1 MAFMRSRYLSLAF
14 LAGSTLFAIASQPAA
29 WPQPAAA
36 LIIQDVGPGMV
47 PVDGDWQFHTGDDLG
62 WADPAYD
69 DSAWEHIKADDTWGA
84 QTHPAYAGFAWYRRH
99 LEITRSAVGN
109 QQLAILMPPVD
120 DAYEL
125 YWNGQ
130 KIGNQGILPP
140 QAVWYYGHRQ
150 SFALL
155 LSASGVTDGLLAV
168 RVWKAP
174 LNSVDPAA
182 VGGLNALP
190 VIGDAAVIAA
200 KVGQGDFF
208 RMRSGLYGR
217 AISFFFLLIGTVS
230 FLAWFED
237 RSKRLYFWFA
247 VWLAAKIALF
257 YLSSDRVIE
266 WISATTFGCSLLILH
281 SVENCSIFLL
291 LLYLFNL
298 QDNRRLRRWTWIVI
312 GVNVGLGLADAFVV
326 FSWVNAGL
334 TMQWLDA
341 IFTIVWTLCQLF
353 VFVLLHQGFRL
364 KPDLSRKLVAFTAFL
379 VYVHELVRIGSIQG
393 QRFTH
398 WTLYSRMGVPLFH
411 LGGGGITSRQILET
425 LLLTS
430 LAYALTRY
438 AMEQRRRTA
447 AIEMELRSAQE
458 VQQVMIPEAL
468 PEVAGY
474 AIESIYQSALEVG
487 GDFFQIIPLADEST
501 LVILGDVSG
510 KGLKA
515 AMNVA
520 LIVGTLRTLAEF
532 DSSPAAM
539 LNGLNRRLVG
549 RLQGGFATTVAFRLV
564 PSGNC
569 TLANAGHLPPF
580 LNSSEMTL
588 GPSLPLGI
596 DPDTE
601 YEDTQIALHGE
612 DRLTLYTDGVLEATN
627 EDGELYGFER
637 VTALLADRPDA
648 ASIAAT
654 ARAFGQED
662 DITVLTITRLPVEHK
677 VGASSIGF
685 ATS

>member
-1 MAFMRSRYLSLAF
+1 M
-14 LAGSTLFAIASQPAA
+14 LFVIASQPAA
-29 WPQPAAA
+29 GAQSATA
-36 LIIQDVGPGMV
+36 LILRDVGPGMV
-47 PVDGDWQFHTGDDLG
+47 DVDGEWQFHTGDDMA
-62 WADPAYD
+62 WADPGYD

-84 QTHPAYAGFAWYRRH
+84 QGHPAYAGFAWYRRH
-99 LEITRSAVGN
+99 LEIIRSAAGA
-109 QQLAILMPPVD
+109 QHLAILMPPVD

-130 KIGNQGILPP
+130 KIGSQGQLPP
-140 QAVWYYGHRQ
+140 KPVWYYGHRQ
-150 SFALL
+150 SLALV
-155 LSASGVTDGLLAV
+155 LSPSGATNGVLAV

-174 LNSVDPAA
+174 LNSTDPAS

-190 VIGDAAVIAA
+190 IIGDAQAIAA
-200 KVGQGDFF
+200 KVGQGDFS

-230 FLAWFED
+230 FLAWLQD
-237 RSKRLYFWFA
+237 RLKSLYLWFA
-247 VWLAAKIALF
+247 VWLVAKIALF

-266 WISATTFGCSLLILH
+266 RISATAFGCSLLILH
-281 SVENCSIFLL
+281 TIENCSIFFL

-298 QDNRRLRRWTWIVI
+298 IENRRLRRWTWIII
-312 GVNVGLGLADAFVV
+312 GVNVGCGLADAIVLLF
-326 FSWVNAGL
+326 WVHAGL
-334 TMQWLDA
+334 TLQWLDA

-353 VFVLLHQGFRL
+353 VFVLLYQGFRL
-364 KPDLSRKLVAFTAFL
+364 KPDVSRKLVAIAAFL
-379 VYVHELVRIGSIQG
+379 VYAHEILRIGSIQG
-393 QRFTH
+393 QRFTG
-398 WTLYSRMGVPLFH
+398 WTLYSRMSVPLFH
-411 LGGGGITSRQILET
+411 IAGTGITSRQILET
-425 LLLTS
+425 FLLAA

-438 AMEQRRRTA
+438 AMEQRRHTA
-447 AIEMELRSAQE
+447 AIEMELKSAQE
-458 VQQVMIPEAL
+458 VQQIMIPEAL
-468 PEVAGY
+468 PKVAGY

-487 GDFFQIIPLADEST
+487 GDFFQIIPLADDST
-501 LVILGDVSG
+501 LVVLGDVSG

-532 DSSPAAM
+532 SSSPAAM

-549 RLQGGFATTVAFRLV
+549 RLQGGFATTLAFRLD
-564 PSGNC
+564 PFGDC

-580 LNSSEMTL
+580 LNSSEIVL
-588 GPSLPLGI
+588 EPSLPLGI

-601 YEDTQIALHGE
+601 YENTQIALNNE

-627 EDGELYGFER
+627 KEGELYGFER
-637 VTALLADRPDA
+637 VAALLADRPDA

-662 DITVLTITRLPVEHK
+662 DITVLTITRLPVGQLTE
-677 VGASSIGF
+677 AL
-685 ATS
+685 

>member
-1 MAFMRSRYLSLAF
+1 MRNSHLLLVFLVSSL
-14 LAGSTLFAIASQPAA
+14 LFASASQPAA
-29 WPQPAAA
+29 RVQPA
-36 LIIQDVGPGMV
+36 LVIRDIGPGMFA
-47 PVDGDWQFHTGDDLG
+47 VDGDWQFHTGDDSG

-84 QTHPAYAGFAWYRRH
+84 QAHPAYAGFAWYRRH
-99 LEITRSAVGN
+99 IEITRSAVAN

-130 KIGNQGILPP
+130 KIGNQGVPP
-140 QAVWYYGHRQ
+140 PEAVWYYGHRQ
-150 SFALL
+150 SFALV
-155 LSASGVTDGLLAV
+155 LSRPGATEGVLAV
-168 RVWKAP
+168 RVWKSP

-182 VGGLNALP
+182 GGGLNALP
-190 VIGDAAVIAA
+190 VIGDAEVITA
-200 KVGQGDFF
+200 KVGQGDFA
-208 RMRSGLYGR
+208 RMRSSLYGR

-230 FLAWFED
+230 FLAWVED
-237 RSKRLYFWFA
+237 RSKKLYLWFA
-247 VWLAAKIALF
+247 LWLAAKIALF
-257 YLSSDRVIE
+257 YLSSDHVIE
-266 WISATTFGCSLLILH
+266 WISATTFGCSLLVLH

-312 GVNVGLGLADAFVV
+312 GVNVGLGIADAVV
-326 FSWVNAGL
+326 LLNWVNAGL
-334 TMQWLDA
+334 ILQWLDA
-341 IFTIVWTLCQLF
+341 VLTVGWTLCQLF
-353 VFVLLHQGFRL
+353 VFVLLYQGFRPKL
-364 KPDLSRKLVAFTAFL
+364 DLSRKLVAATAFL
-379 VYVHELVRIGSIQG
+379 VYAHEIVRIGSIQG

-398 WTLYSRMGVPLFH
+398 WTLYSRMSVPLFH
-411 LGGGGITSRQILET
+411 LAGAGITSRQILET

-438 AMEQRRRTA
+438 AMEQRRHTA
-447 AIEMELRSAQE
+447 AIEMELKSAQE
-458 VQQVMIPEAL
+458 VQQVMIPETPPA
-468 PEVAGY
+468 VAGY

-501 LVILGDVSG
+501 LVVLGDVSG

-549 RLQGGFATTVAFRLV
+549 RLQGGFATTVAFRLL
-564 PSGNC
+564 PSGDC

-580 LNSSEMTL
+580 LNSGELTL
-588 GPSLPLGI
+588 APSLPLGI
-596 DPDTE
+596 DADTE
-601 YEDTQIALHGE
+601 YEDTQIALHDE
-612 DRLTLYTDGVLEATN
+612 DRITLYTDGVLEATN
-627 EDGELYGFER
+627 KDGELYGFER
-637 VTALLADRPDA
+637 VTALLAGRPDA

-662 DITVLTITRLPVEHK
+662 DITVLTITRLPVDHK
-677 VGASSIGF
+677 IEASSIGL
-685 ATS
+685 AAG